1 MPEEQGGVTSSSLL
15 AAAQEYDTQK
25 EAGIEEPQVE
35 VMQPEPKAEEPEET
49 EQVAED
55 EAAPKADDVQN
66 DKSSLTEQPEEVAP
80 EEPKSK
86 YAKNRKRLDDAWK
99 SVNDDKEDNKRARV
113 EIEAERAEIE
123 KMREKVTADRGYRD
137 EHGHTAKDYDDAA
150 KDFIEEG
157 DDKLAKAS
165 SKKAEEMRAKE
176 SDAVQNVQRNKNE
189 EIRQEQI
196 EMLKKEHPELSDS
209 NSPLFKEVAALM
221 ATYPILQ
228 YDPYGV
234 KTAVDVAFL
243 RQKAN
248 RSDELEARVNELESV
263 KSKLEK
269 KTSVVGGFTGERLE
283 GDKGFDDMSDN
294 EQRDFLMR
302 AAVEH
307 DNAL

>member
-1 MPEEQGGVTSSSLL
+1 MSEEQGEVTSSSLL

-25 EAGIEEPQVE
+25 EAGIDEPHVE
-35 VMQPEPKAEEPEET
+35 VMQLEPKAEEPEGI
-49 EQVAED
+49 AEE
-55 EAAPKADDVQN
+55 EADP
-66 DKSSLTEQPEEVAP
+66 KSSLTEQPEEVAP

-99 SVNDDKEDNKRARV
+99 SANDVKESNKQEKAKL
-113 EIEAERAEIE
+113 EAERAEIE
-123 KMREKVTADRGYRD
+123 KMREKVTADQGYRD

-150 KDFIEEG
+150 EGFIEEG
-157 DDKLAKAS
+157 EDKLAKAS
-165 SKKAEEMRAKE
+165 RKKAEEMRSKE

-196 EMLKKEHPELSDS
+196 EKLQKEHPELSDS
-209 NSPLFKEVAALM
+209 NSQLFKEVAGLM
-221 ATYPILQ
+221 ASYPILQ

-248 RSDELEARVNELESV
+248 RSEELEARVNELESA

-269 KTSVVGGFTGERLE
+269 KTSVVGGFTSERVGGE
-283 GDKGFDDMSDN
+283 KGFDDMSDN
-294 EQRDFLMR
+294 EQKAFLMR

>member
-1 MPEEQGGVTSSSLL
+1 MSEEQGEVTSSSLL

-25 EAGIEEPQVE
+25 EAGIDEPQVE

-49 EQVAED
+49 EQAAEE
-55 EAAPKADDVQN
+55 EAAPKIDDVQN
-66 DKSSLTEQPEEVAP
+66 EESSLTEQPEEVAP

-99 SVNDDKEDNKRARV
+99 SANDAKESNKQEKAKL
-113 EIEAERAEIE
+113 EAERAEIE
-123 KMREKVTADRGYRD
+123 KMREKVTADQGYRD

-150 KDFIEEG
+150 EDFIGQGES
-157 DDKLAKAS
+157 DLAKAS
-165 SKKAEEMRAKE
+165 RKRAEEMRAKE

-196 EMLKKEHPELSDS
+196 EKLQKEHPELSDS
-209 NSPLFKEVAALM
+209 NSQLFKEVAGLM
-221 ATYPILQ
+221 ASYPILQ

-248 RSDELEARVNELESV
+248 RSEELEARVNELESA

-269 KTSVVGGFTGERLE
+269 KTSVVGGFTSERVGGE
-283 GDKGFDDMSDN
+283 KGFDDMSDN
-294 EQRDFLMR
+294 EQKAFLMR

>member
-1 MPEEQGGVTSSSLL
+1 MSEEQGEVTSSSLL

-25 EAGIEEPQVE
+25 EAGIDEPQVE
-35 VMQPEPKAEEPEET
+35 VMQPEPKAEEPEEI
-49 EQVAED
+49 AEE
-55 EAAPKADDVQN
+55 EAAPKIDDVQN
-66 DKSSLTEQPEEVAP
+66 EESSLTEQPEEVAP

-99 SVNDDKEDNKRARV
+99 SANDAKESNKQEKAKLD
-113 EIEAERAEIE
+113 AERAEIE
-123 KMREKVTADRGYRD
+123 KMREKVTADQGYRD

-150 KDFIEEG
+150 EGFIEEG
-157 DDKLAKAS
+157 EDKLAKAS
-165 SKKAEEMRAKE
+165 RKKAEEMRSKE

-196 EMLKKEHPELSDS
+196 EKLQKEHPELSDS
-209 NSPLFKEVAALM
+209 NSQLFKEVAGLM
-221 ATYPILQ
+221 ASYPILQ

-248 RSDELEARVNELESV
+248 RSEELEARVNELESA

-269 KTSVVGGFTGERLE
+269 KTSVVGGFTSERVGGE
-283 GDKGFDDMSDN
+283 KGFDDMSDN
-294 EQRDFLMR
+294 EQKAFLMR